1 MQLRDALDQIS
12 LIREQIART
21 QTFRGYRWASTTF
34 TGLIAVAAA
43 GMQCVLVPDP
53 ALHLARYLA
62 VWLAAA
68 VVSLVAVGI
77 EMALRVRRTTQPLQR
92 ELSFAAVEQFIP
104 CMVAGALLTYIIMQN
119 ATDFAFALPGLWM
132 ILFGLGVFASRR
144 LLSRPIVFVAAYYLL
159 AGLVVMS
166 LRRGAQLSPWIMGS
180 VFGFGQLFAAGVLY
194 WTLERGRDGIV
205 E

>member
-21 QTFRGYRWASTTF
+21 QTFRGYRWASTAF
-34 TGLIAVAAA
+34 SGLVAVGAA
-43 GMQCVLVPDP
+43 GAQLWLVPEP
-53 ALHLARYLA
+53 ALHLAHYLA
-62 VWLAAA
+62 VWLVAAI
-68 VVSLVAVGI
+68 VSVVAVGI
-77 EMALRVRRTTQPLQR
+77 EMAIRVRRTTQPLQR

-104 CMVAGALLTYIIMQN
+104 CIVAGALLTYVIMQS
-119 ATDFAFALPGLWM
+119 ATDFAFSLPGLWM
-132 ILFGLGVFASRR
+132 ILFGLGIFASRR

-166 LRRGAQLSPWIMGS
+166 MRRGAQFSPWVMGS
-180 VFGFGQLFAAGVLY
+180 GFGLGQLFAAGVLY
-194 WTLERGRDGIV
+194 WTLERGRDGVV